1 METSVMK
8 VLNHPG
14 MIKLI
19 ETVETKSAIYI
30 VTELVKDGD
39 LFEYIVHR
47 EFLEGI
53 FFQKITIYNKDRI

>member
-1 METSVMK
+1 MK

-47 EFLEGI
+47 EFLEGSQLS
-53 FFQKITIYNKDRI
+53 FQNNLQQR

>member
-1 METSVMK
+1 MK

-47 EFLEGI
+47 EFLEGSQLFISII
-53 FFQKITIYNKDRI
+53 F